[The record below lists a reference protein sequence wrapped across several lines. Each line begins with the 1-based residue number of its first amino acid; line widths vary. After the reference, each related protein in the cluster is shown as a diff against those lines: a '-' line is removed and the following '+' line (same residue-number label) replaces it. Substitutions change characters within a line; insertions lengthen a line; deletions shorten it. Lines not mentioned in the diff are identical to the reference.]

1 MAQILGGLKRRPGL
15 HPGAHGAIEQ
25 EQLLRVACMSSID
38 FRKTEPFYEVRGNIV
53 LFGNFGQKRVRC
65 SISAEVLKER
75 FGAKGDSA
83 AELFEAFL
91 PNQPLIEEAFSRK
104 FGEMG
109 RHVDAVVLRLRDL

>member
-1 MAQILGGLKRRPGL
+1 
-15 HPGAHGAIEQ
+15 
-25 EQLLRVACMSSID
+25 MSSID

-53 LFGNFGQKRVRC
+53 LLGTYGQKRVRC

-83 AELFEAFL
+83 AELFEVFL
-91 PNQPLIEEAFSRK
+91 PNQALIEEAFSRK

-109 RHVDAVVLRLRDL
+109 RHVDAVVLRLRDV

>member
-1 MAQILGGLKRRPGL
+1 
-15 HPGAHGAIEQ
+15 
-25 EQLLRVACMSSID
+25 MSSID
-38 FRKTEPFYEVRGNIV
+38 FRQTEPFYEVRGNIV
-53 LFGNFGQKRVRC
+53 LFGNYGQKRVRC